1 MTPKPLYTILYTNL
15 PRKVIFCDTITYH
28 PKIKNPGFT
37 GICDV
42 LIFCEMVGRASSL
55 SAISLDY
62 QAFTNIVHGFVHE
75 NARF

>member
-1 MTPKPLYTILYTNL
+1 MTPKSLYTILYTNL

-28 PKIKNPGFT
+28 PKTKNPGFT

-42 LIFCEMVGRASSL
+42 LIFCEMVGRASSP

>member
-15 PRKVIFCDTITYH
+15 SRKVIFCDTITYH
-28 PKIKNPGFT
+28 HKTKNPCFMRV
-37 GICDV
+37 CDV
-42 LIFCEMVGRASSL
+42 LIFREMPGRASSL